1 MAALL
6 KFNLLLKQLYTSKLK
21 SKTFILTTLL
31 YIAVMSVAV
40 FWSDIKELFTGDEE
54 AQQIAIINNT
64 TADLSGIFVSTS
76 TTEYILDETDVS
88 KLEQQVK
95 EEKIAA
101 IVEVK
106 DQNGQLHAE
115 IATYTPL
122 KLNDQMSLSS
132 LLEYAGQNYAVQQL
146 SLSPEQA
153 AQIMAAETIITNKSL
168 NDETAGGKSEREKQA
183 GLWVS
188 YAVGIL
194 IYAFVVGFLSM
205 ITTDI
210 ASEKGSRAME
220 MLLVSVKPATHF
232 KAKVVG
238 VLLLAITQM
247 LVILGVFL
255 FYAKFT
261 KDGVI
266 WDFAA
271 DIIRELSPGY
281 VVYAVAFLLL
291 TIILNLIVGAL
302 FGSLVSKVEE
312 GNQVLMPAMMVT
324 LVGLYV
330 MISGI
335 GNPDTILI
343 KVFSYIPFT
352 SGMVMPMRIGATDIG
367 VFEPMVSIGILIVTI
382 LVVYV
387 FSLSFYKRSVLTY
400 GSGGLIQKIKTVL
413 KVTT

>member
-1 MAALL
+1 M
-6 KFNLLLKQLYTSKLK
+6 
-21 SKTFILTTLL
+21 
-31 YIAVMSVAV
+31 MSVAV
-40 FWSDIKELFTGDEE
+40 FWSDIKELFTGDDE
-54 AQQIAIINNT
+54 AKQVAIVNNT
-64 TADLSGIFVSTS
+64 TADLSGIFISTGDF
-76 TTEYILDETDVS
+76 EYILDETDVS

-95 EEKIAA
+95 DEEIVA
-101 IVEVK
+101 IVEVN

-115 IATYTPL
+115 IATFTPL
-122 KLNDQMSLSS
+122 KLNDQMTLSS

-146 SLSPEQA
+146 SLSPDQA

-168 NDETAGGKSEREKQA
+168 NEEVSGGKSEGEKQA

-194 IYAFVVGFLSM
+194 IYIFVVGFLSM
-205 ITTDI
+205 ITTEI

-220 MLLVSVKPATHF
+220 MLLVSVKPTTHF
-232 KAKVVG
+232 KAKIAG
-238 VLLLAITQM
+238 VFLLAITQM
-247 LVILGVFL
+247 MIILGAFL
-255 FYAKFT
+255 LYAKFT

-266 WDFAA
+266 WGVAA
-271 DIIRELSPGY
+271 DIIKELSLGY
-281 VVYAVAFLLL
+281 VLYAVAFLLL
-291 TIILNLIVGAL
+291 TIVLNLIVGAL

-324 LVGLYV
+324 LVGFYV
-330 MISGI
+330 MLTGI

-367 VFEPMVSIGILIVTI
+367 VIEPMLSLGILIGTI
-382 LVVYV
+382 IVVYM

-400 GSGGLIQKIKTVL
+400 STGGVIQKIKTVL

>member
-1 MAALL
+1 MS
-6 KFNLLLKQLYTSKLK
+6 KFNLLMKQLYTSKIK

-31 YIAVMSVAV
+31 YVVMMSVAV
-40 FWSDIKELFTGDEE
+40 FWSDIKELFTGDDE
-54 AQQIAIINNT
+54 AKQVAIVNNT
-64 TADLSGIFVSTS
+64 TADLSGIFISTGDF
-76 TTEYILDETDVS
+76 EYILDETDVS

-95 EEKIAA
+95 DEEIVA
-101 IVEVK
+101 IVEVN

-115 IATYTPL
+115 IATFTPL
-122 KLNDQMSLSS
+122 KLNDQMTLSS

-146 SLSPEQA
+146 SLSPDQA

-168 NDETAGGKSEREKQA
+168 NEEVSGGKSEGEKQA

-194 IYAFVVGFLSM
+194 IYIFVVGFLSM
-205 ITTDI
+205 ITTEI

-220 MLLVSVKPATHF
+220 MLLVSVKPTTHF
-232 KAKVVG
+232 KAKIAG
-238 VLLLAITQM
+238 VFLLAITQM
-247 LVILGVFL
+247 MIILGAFL
-255 FYAKFT
+255 LYAKFT

-266 WDFAA
+266 WGVAA
-271 DIIRELSPGY
+271 DIIKELSLGY
-281 VVYAVAFLLL
+281 VLYAVAFLLL

-324 LVGLYV
+324 LVGFYV
-330 MISGI
+330 MLTGI

-367 VFEPMVSIGILIVTI
+367 VIEPMLSLGILIGTI
-382 LVVYV
+382 IVVYM

-400 GSGGLIQKIKTVL
+400 STGGVIQKIKTVL